1 MTDARDRLLDVTARL
16 YAEHGYLGTTTRR
29 IAQEADVNEVTLF
42 RHFGSKDALI
52 RAALEHAERRGRPD
66 LDPDF
71 EHPAANL
78 ARWGHALHDHY
89 FAQRTLI
96 RRVMGEQVERPE
108 IAPQVC
114 SEANAE
120 HLQLTRY
127 LAALRERGLT
137 HAPFEPHAASAM
149 FLGGLFVYALMRE
162 FLVEVPPPEV
172 AIPEF
177 VRLLGQAVGLASAP
191 VGATAEAS

>member
-66 LDPDF
+66 LAPDF
-71 EHPAANL
+71 DDPSANL
-78 ARWGHALHDHY
+78 VRWGHALHDHY
-89 FAQRTLI
+89 FAQRILI

-114 SEANAE
+114 SEANDE
-120 HLQLTRY
+120 HMQLTGY
-127 LAALRERGLT
+127 LMALQERGLT

-149 FLGGLFVYALMRE
+149 FLGGVFVYALMRE
-162 FLVEVPPPEV
+162 FLVEVPAPDV

-177 VRLLGQAVGLASAP
+177 VRLLVQAIGLAPAP
-191 VGATAEAS
+191 AVATTEAK